1 MYTGKMFQTG
11 KTGKLMHNWNSND
24 FPVDESIF
32 QPQKI
37 YWTYQVWNNKKKDPL
52 INQYISL
59 FSNVGIEINLKYQDI
74 GIYIIFPI
82 LVF

>member
-32 QPQKI
+32 QPRKI
-37 YWTYQVWNNKKKDPL
+37 YWTYQVWNNKKKKIPWL
-52 INQYISL
+52 AN
-59 FSNVGIEINLKYQDI
+59 
-74 GIYIIFPI
+74 IYHYFPM
-82 LVF
+82 